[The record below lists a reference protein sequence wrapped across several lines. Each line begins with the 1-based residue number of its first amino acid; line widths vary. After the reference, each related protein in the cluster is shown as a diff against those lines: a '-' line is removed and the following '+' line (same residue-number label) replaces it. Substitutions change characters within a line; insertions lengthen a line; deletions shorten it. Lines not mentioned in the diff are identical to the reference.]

1 MKKTLFLL
9 LALPGMVHAES
20 QTATAVS
27 GTPFYAATTTAT
39 GDVDVNVTAGTT
51 GSTWAAAF
59 GGSASQTLTGDVS
72 LSFSGEYTGSATV
85 FGAVNT
91 GSVTGDVTLVFD
103 AENASY
109 ASFTDVNNSNN
120 KAVSLVG
127 SYQAD
132 IDGTFN
138 VVINKGEFKYD
149 ILGGVHTGNKTIGAT
164 SITINGGTIADDVYA
179 GGLTGTITGN
189 TAITITNLAALSTH
203 TSTNII
209 SAGGKGGTIG
219 GDSSVTFSGVNGTY
233 AGTVSGG
240 TNVAG
245 ASTLVVDNNSKLVL
259 GNVTAF
265 DSFTVEE
272 GSTLTVNGNIT
283 TDATLSISYD
293 AETVANKKDNGLG
306 VGTLVGLVTGDGTF
320 NLGEGAT
327 INAMTVDG
335 TNGKDFIINNAI
347 YYVMDSVVL
356 DAPESPVAPRE
367 GNVYSLGNGKEILES
382 SVVNVGVHERSAPI
396 ATEGAN
402 EALGYYVG
410 GDGTLCIMGDV
421 SETKTAGQILESVHG
436 DGNVI
441 LRTAGYENPDGT
453 LPQLH
458 VSVDSKINVT
468 GELYLAP
475 YWVGSRQGAMNFQPG
490 VVLELEEG
498 ADISSFSGVY
508 MCYPESII
516 ALNGTLGRNSESV
529 GHINNL
535 QAYGSSS
542 TYLFVNKNTNDHIVL
557 GGDTVLQPYEHGAG
571 TMAGSSFYIVAN
583 KDNSVINIEHLV
595 GTETRATLNFQSQKD
610 DVYEK
615 DTAVN
620 STLVI
625 ESFDFR
631 GMILFPG
638 SQTMEGSLHI
648 DVNLLDGQWITS
660 EQYDSL
666 YAKYALQKPSLTLKG
681 TGTYVLKDTKDIQ
694 INIGRLSTEYDE
706 QGSRIWRGTVQMT
719 KVDGTNATNGTGHGI
734 DFSYYGNE
742 ASYVD
747 MRGFKGDVVTWAADG
762 SVKADQPSSVDIAP
776 NLILSNT
783 DDMVAYEVTGGIETQ
798 NYKGCISGDGDMVIS
813 AAESKNIN
821 IEGSINSWTGDLTVT
836 NGTHNVQ
843 LANDAEAVVVKGTFS
858 DAEAVVVKGT
868 FSDAEDAALNLTV
881 DTAKGTTFQKAFD
894 VNSLTVNNGATA
906 AVTTTS
912 RAGNVQISGRQA
924 SDSATIANGMTIT
937 GNSISGG
944 MAEQATLAF
953 TTDADNSVSAATL
966 QSVTLTSVTGS
977 RVTMADIEASDVY
990 LMGLGVDFYSI
1001 VTQTQF
1007 TVTEA
1012 AVEGGKAF
1020 NEVRFESDI
1029 FDGMTLANDGATATI
1044 GVSNEVDWAA
1054 FGVNDALSNVTIM
1067 LTGFTLEGYSSGEG
1081 WPTENLVFYT
1091 GLTTD
1096 AAEAGV
1102 SALLN
1107 LDLQKYDVVT
1117 YNQTNA
1123 GLEIRL
1129 EHLSAHSIPEPT
1141 TATLSLLALAALA
1154 ARRRRG

>member
-9 LALPGMVHAES
+9 LALPGMVHAEA

-209 SAGGKGGTIG
+209 SAGGKGGAIG
-219 GDSSVTFSGVNGTY
+219 GSSTVTFTGVNGAY

-240 TNVAG
+240 TNVDG
-245 ASTLVVDNNSKLVL
+245 TSTLVVDGNASLVL
-259 GNVTAF
+259 GKVSDF
-265 DSFTVEE
+265 SSFFVGE
-272 GSTLTVNGNIT
+272 GSTLTVNGNIV
-283 TDATLSISYD
+283 TDATLTVSYD
-293 AETVANKKDNGLG
+293 EDTVATKKDNGLG
-306 VGTLVGLVTGDGTF
+306 TGTLVGLVTGEGEF
-320 NLGEGAT
+320 RLGDGAT
-327 INAMTVDG
+327 INGMAVDG
-335 TNGKDFIINNAI
+335 TNGKDFIMNNSV
-347 YYVMDSVVL
+347 YYVMDSVVQ
-356 DAPESPVAPRE
+356 DAPEYPVAPRE
-367 GNVYSLGNGKEILES
+367 GNVYSLGNGKEILVD
-382 SVVNVGVHERSAPI
+382 SVVNVGVHERSAPL

-402 EALGYYVG
+402 DALGYYVG
-410 GDGTLCIMGDV
+410 GDGTLCIMADV
-421 SETKTAGQILESVHG
+421 SATKTAGQILESVQG

-475 YWVGSRQGAMNFQPG
+475 YWVGSQQGAMNFQPG

-516 ALNGTLGRNSESV
+516 ALNGTLGRSSESV

-762 SVKADQPSSVDIAP
+762 TVKADQPASVDIAP
-776 NLILSNT
+776 NLILTNT
-783 DDMVAYEVTGGIETQ
+783 DKMVAYEVTGGIETQ
-798 NYKGCISGDGDMVIS
+798 NYKGDISGEGDIVIS

-843 LANDAEAVVVKGTFS
+843 LAN

-953 TTDADNSVSAATL
+953 TTDADNSVSSATL

-1044 GVSNEVDWAA
+1044 GVSNEVDWGGFAA
-1054 FGVNDALSNVTIM
+1054 NDALSNVTIM
-1067 LTGFTLEGYSSGEG
+1067 LTGFTLEGYNSGEG
-1081 WPTENLVFYT
+1081 WPTENLIFDT
-1091 GLTTD
+1091 GLSNGVAD
-1096 AAEAGV
+1096 SGV

-1117 YNQTNA
+1117 YNQTAA
-1123 GLEIRL
+1123 GLEIRM
-1129 EHLSAHSIPEPT
+1129 EHLPSPTIPEPT

-1154 ARRRRG
+1154 ARRRRR

>member
-9 LALPGMVHAES
+9 LALPGMVHAEA
-20 QTATAVS
+20 QTATATS
-27 GTPFYAATTTAT
+27 GTPFYAASATTT
-39 GDVDVNVTAGTT
+39 GDVDVDVTSGTT
-51 GSTWAAAF
+51 GRTWAAAF
-59 GGSASQTLTGDVS
+59 GGTGGATLTGDAN
-72 LSFSGEYTGSATV
+72 LRFSGEFTGASTV

-109 ASFTDVNNSNN
+109 ASFTDVDNENNQ
-120 KAVSLVG
+120 AVSVVG
-127 SYQAD
+127 AYQAN
-132 IDGTFN
+132 INGSFN
-138 VVINKGEFKYD
+138 VVINKGVFQYD
-149 ILGGVHTGNKTIGAT
+149 ILGGVHTGSNTIGST
-164 SITINGGTIADDVYA
+164 HITINGGTIADDVY
-179 GGLTGTITGN
+179 GGGKTGTITGN
-189 TAITITNLAALSTH
+189 TAITITNLAALSSH
-203 TSTNII
+203 TATNII

-240 TNVAG
+240 TNVEG
-245 ASTLVVDNNSKLVL
+245 ASTLVVDNNSTLVL

-293 AETVANKKDNGLG
+293 AATVANKKDNGLG

-327 INAMTVDG
+327 INAMRVDG

-356 DAPESPVAPRE
+356 DAPEYPVAPRE

-421 SETKTAGQILESVHG
+421 SATKTAGQILESVQG

-475 YWVGSRQGAMNFQPG
+475 YFVGSQQGAMNFQPG

-535 QAYGSSS
+535 QAYGSSY

-571 TMAGSSFYIVAN
+571 TMAGSSFYIIAN

-595 GTETRATLNFQSQKD
+595 GTETQATLIFQSLMD

-615 DTAVN
+615 DAVVN

-660 EQYDSL
+660 EQYKSFD
-666 YAKYALQKPSLTLKG
+666 YKRAHQIPSLTLKG
-681 TGTYVLKDTKDIQ
+681 TGTYVLAENKDIL
-694 INIGRLSTEYDE
+694 INIGRLSEEYDE

-719 KVDGTNATNGTGHGI
+719 NVDGTGSTKGTGRGI

-843 LANDAEAVVVKGTFS
+843 LAN

-1067 LTGFTLEGYSSGEG
+1067 LTGFTLEGYNSGEG
-1081 WPTENLVFYT
+1081 WPTENLIFDT
-1091 GLTTD
+1091 GLSNGVAD
-1096 AAEAGV
+1096 SGV

-1117 YNQTNA
+1117 YNQTAA
-1123 GLEIRL
+1123 GLEIRM
-1129 EHLSAHSIPEPT
+1129 EHLPSPTIPEPT

-1154 ARRRRG
+1154 ARRRRR

>member
-9 LALPGMVHAES
+9 LALPGMVHAEA

-59 GGSASQTLTGDVS
+59 GGTPSQTLTGDVS

-109 ASFTDVNNSNN
+109 ASFTDVGNANNQS
-120 KAVSLVG
+120 VSLVG
-127 SYQAD
+127 AYQAN
-132 IDGTFN
+132 INGSFN
-138 VVINKGEFKYD
+138 VVINKGVFQYD
-149 ILGGVHTGNKTIGAT
+149 ILGGVHTGSNTIGST
-164 SITINGGTIADDVYA
+164 HITINGGTIADDVYA
-179 GGLTGTITGN
+179 GGRIGTITGN
-189 TAITITNLAALSTH
+189 TAITITNLAALSSH
-203 TSTNII
+203 TATNII
-209 SAGGKGGTIG
+209 SAGGKGGTID

-245 ASTLVVDNNSKLVL
+245 ASTLVVDNNSTLVL
-259 GNVTAF
+259 GNVTDF

-293 AETVANKKDNGLG
+293 AATVATKKDNGLG
-306 VGTLVGLVTGDGTF
+306 VGTLVGLVTGEGTF

-356 DAPESPVAPRE
+356 EAPKYPVDPRE

-402 EALGYYVG
+402 EAMGYYVG

-421 SETKTAGQILESVHG
+421 SETKTAGQILESVQG

-475 YWVGSRQGAMNFQPG
+475 YWVGSQQGAMNFQPG

-516 ALNGTLGRNSESV
+516 ALNGTLGRSSESV
-529 GHINNL
+529 GHINDL

-542 TYLFVNKNTNDHIVL
+542 TYLYVNKNANDHLVL
-557 GGDTVLQPYEHGAG
+557 GGDTVIQPYEHGAG
-571 TMAGSSFYIVAN
+571 TLAGSNFFIVAN

-595 GTETRATLNFQSQKD
+595 GTETQATLNFQSLMD

-615 DTAVN
+615 DTVVN

-638 SQTMEGSLHI
+638 SQLMEGSLHI

-660 EQYDSL
+660 DQYKSFD
-666 YAKYALQKPSLTLKG
+666 YKRAHQIPSLTLKG
-681 TGTYVLKDTKDIQ
+681 TGTYVLAENKDIL
-694 INIGRLSTEYDE
+694 INIGRLSEEYDE

-719 KVDGTNATNGTGHGI
+719 NVDGTGSTNGTGRGI

-747 MRGFKGDVVTWAADG
+747 MRGFKGEVVAWAADG
-762 SVKADQPSSVDIAP
+762 TVKADQPASVDIAP
-776 NLILSNT
+776 NLILTNT
-783 DDMVAYEVTGGIETQ
+783 DKMVAYEVTGGIETQ
-798 NYKGCISGDGDMVIS
+798 NYQGDISGEGDIVIS

-821 IEGSINSWTGDLTVT
+821 LEGSINSWSGDLTVT
-836 NGTHNVQ
+836 NGTHQVQ
-843 LANDAEAVVVKGTFS
+843 LANDAEAVAVNGTFS
-858 DAEAVVVKGT
+858 DAG
-868 FSDAEDAALNLTV
+868 DGALNVIV
-881 DTAKGTTFQKAFD
+881 DTAKGTTFHKAFD
-894 VNSLTVNNGATA
+894 VNSLTVNSGAVAT
-906 AVTTTS
+906 VTETS
-912 RAGNVQISGRQA
+912 SAGNVQISRRVDTA
-924 SDSATIANGMTIT
+924 AATVADGMVI
-937 GNSISGG
+937 GANSISGG

-1067 LTGFTLEGYSSGEG
+1067 LTGFTLEGYNSGEG
-1081 WPTENLVFYT
+1081 WPTENLIFDT
-1091 GLTTD
+1091 GLSKGVAD
-1096 AAEAGV
+1096 SGV

-1117 YNQTNA
+1117 YNQTAA
-1123 GLEIRL
+1123 GLEIRM
-1129 EHLSAHSIPEPT
+1129 EHLPSPTIPEPT

-1154 ARRRRG
+1154 ARRRRR

>member
-9 LALPGMVHAES
+9 LALPSIVPAIEANGFTFAS
-20 QTATAVS
+20 SSS
-27 GTPFYAATTTAT
+27 GEGAKTEIIDSGAT
-39 GDVDVNVTAGTT
+39 GNSWAGAFGNADDPGADNKDLVHTGDITLTMAGTYA
-51 GSTWAAAF
+51 GS
-59 GGSASQTLTGDVS
+59 GDANK
-72 LSFSGEYTGSATV
+72 GTTV
-85 FGAVNT
+85 FGVVNA
-91 GSVTGDVTLVFD
+91 GEVTGNVSLIFN
-103 AENASY
+103 AENATY
-109 ASFTDVNNSNN
+109 GSFTDTNAS
-120 KAVSLVG
+120 SIVG
-127 SYQAD
+127 SYQGTIGGTFSAE
-132 IDGTFN
+132 INAGTFN
-138 VVINKGEFKYD
+138 KD
-149 ILGGVHTGNKTIGAT
+149 ILGGAYAAATTDSIGAT
-164 SITINGGTIADDVYA
+164 SLMINGGSLKGNVYA
-179 GGLTGTITGN
+179 GGLTGSITGN
-189 TAITITNLAALSTH
+189 TAITITNLAALSSH
-203 TSTNII
+203 TATNII

-259 GNVTAF
+259 GNVTDF

-293 AETVANKKDNGLG
+293 AATVANKKDNGLG
-306 VGTLVGLVTGDGTF
+306 VGTLVGLVTGEGTF

-327 INAMTVDG
+327 INTMKVDG

-382 SVVNVGVHERSAPI
+382 SVVNVGVHERSAPL

-402 EALGYYVG
+402 DALGYYVG

-421 SETKTAGQILESVHG
+421 SATKTAGQILESVQG

-458 VSVDSKINVT
+458 VSVDSKIHVT

-475 YWVGSRQGAMNFQPG
+475 YWVGSQQGAMNFQPG

-516 ALNGTLGRNSESV
+516 ALNGTLGRSSESV

-571 TMAGSSFYIVAN
+571 TMAGSSFCIVAN

-694 INIGRLSTEYDE
+694 INIGRLSEEYDE

-719 KVDGTNATNGTGHGI
+719 NVDGTNATNGTGHGI

-747 MRGFKGDVVTWAADG
+747 MSGFKGDVVTWAADG
-762 SVKADQPSSVDIAP
+762 TVKADQPASVDIAP

-783 DDMVAYEVTGGIETQ
+783 DSMVAYEVTGGIETQ
-798 NYKGCISGDGDMVIS
+798 NYKGDISGEGDIVIS

-843 LANDAEAVVVKGTFS
+843 LAN

-944 MAEQATLAF
+944 MAETATLTF
-953 TTDADNSVSAATL
+953 VTDADNSVSSATL
-966 QSVTLTSVTGS
+966 NNVALTSLTGS

-1029 FDGMTLANDGATATI
+1029 FDGMTLAKDGATATI

-1067 LTGFTLEGYSSGEG
+1067 LTGFTLEGYNSGEG
-1081 WPTENLVFYT
+1081 WPTENLIFDT
-1091 GLTTD
+1091 GLSNGVAD
-1096 AAEAGV
+1096 SGV

-1117 YNQTNA
+1117 YNQTAA
-1123 GLEIRL
+1123 GLEIRM
-1129 EHLSAHSIPEPT
+1129 EHLPSPTIPEPT

-1154 ARRRRG
+1154 ARRRRR